1 METQELRENINNA
14 VNASGKTKEAIAQ
27 ELGITYNQL
36 WRLLSGQRRLQAD
49 FVAKIAILT
58 GKSPNDLYGKLA
70 NPTQSPAKPGARGAR
85 TA

>member
-1 METQELRENINNA
+1 MGAQELRENINNA

-58 GKSPNDLYGKLA
+58 GKSPNELYGKLA
-70 NPTQSPAKPGARGAR
+70 NPTTPPSAADTGESK